1 MYWCLE
7 GLLVIIVLANLLLL
21 ASSRLSACIKTVAVQ
36 GAVIGL
42 SPVFASGGHIGLFMW
57 LVVILAVVLKGV
69 VFPSLLNRALREAN
83 MRRDVE
89 PLVGYPLS
97 VIAGVGALVLSVW
110 LSSRLPHHVEVSSRF
125 FVPVALST
133 VLVGLFVIVSR
144 SKALTQVLGY
154 LVMENG
160 IYAFGVAMLLEQPAL
175 IELGIL
181 LDVFVAV
188 FVMGI
193 AIFHISR
200 EFDHIDTARLSSLV
214 DVPHEDDGK
223 GGE

>member
-1 MYWCLE
+1 MYWCME
-7 GLLVIIVLANLLLL
+7 ALLVVIVLANLLLL
-21 ASSRLSACIKTVAVQ
+21 ATSRLSACIKTVALQ

-42 SPVFASGGHIGLFMW
+42 SPFFASGGRIESAM
-57 LVVILAVVLKGV
+57 VPVAAAAVILKGV
-69 VFPSLLNRALREAN
+69 IFPALLARALREAN
-83 MRRDVE
+83 VRREVE
-89 PLVGYPLS
+89 PLVSYPLS
-97 VIAGVGALVLSVW
+97 VIAGVGALVISVW
-110 LSSRLPHHVEVSSRF
+110 LSSRLPHHVEASSRF

-144 SKALTQVLGY
+144 GKALTQVLGY

-160 IYAFGVAMLLEQPAL
+160 IYAFGVAMLLKQPAF

-200 EFDHIDTARLSSLV
+200 EFDHIDTVRLSSLV
-214 DVPHEDDGK
+214 DLPPEDTDG
-223 GGE
+223 EE